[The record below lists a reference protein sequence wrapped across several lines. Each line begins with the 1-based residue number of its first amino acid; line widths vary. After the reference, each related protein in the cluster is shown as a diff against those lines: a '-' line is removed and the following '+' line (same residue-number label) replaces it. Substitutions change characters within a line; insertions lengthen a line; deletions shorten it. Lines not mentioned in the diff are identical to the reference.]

1 MQNFKKLTLFF
12 NDVILLYASLALM
25 VLLRYPDGFTLQF
38 NIHAGPFS
46 LLFVIWLLIFY
57 LADLYRLKTPRTS
70 AQLAKTLTRIILVCG
85 VTSIVALYLFSPF
98 FALTPKTNLVL
109 VGIFFLVLTYLTR
122 TGLERFMRTGTYAIA
137 FLGDSPLITE
147 TVAFL
152 EKNPQTGYR
161 VELWIKDASAIVMD
175 HVPERMR
182 EKEVRLVV
190 VAPSL
195 LEDIPTV
202 NSIYS
207 LLPFEMDVVDFSDF
221 YEQVFEK
228 VPLAELSVN
237 WFLEHVSTR
246 RPFYGLAKR
255 TADVIFSFMLGVIL
269 LPLGVLLGIL
279 IRLTSRGPAIFT
291 QKRTGK
297 SNKRFTVV
305 KFRTMRVG
313 ADGPLWTEEHDT
325 RITGFGKFLRA
336 THLDEI
342 PQLWNI
348 FKGDISFTGPRPE
361 RIELSEQYA
370 KFPYYEMRHVVQP
383 GLTGWA
389 QINYRPSASL
399 EEAYE
404 KLCYDIYYVKN
415 RSLFL
420 DFLIFLRT
428 VKHVFVPKR

>member
-1 MQNFKKLTLFF
+1 MQNLKKLTLFF

-25 VLLRYPDGFTLQF
+25 VLLRYPDEFTLQF

-46 LLFVIWLLIFY
+46 LLFVIWLFIFY

-70 AQLAKTLTRIILVCG
+70 AQLAKTLTRTILVCG
-85 VTSIVALYLFSPF
+85 VTSIVALYFFSPF

-122 TGLERFMRTGTYAIA
+122 TGLERFMRAGTYAIA
-137 FLGDSPLITE
+137 FLGNSPLITE

-152 EKNPQTGYR
+152 EKNQQTGYR

-175 HVPERMR
+175 HIPERMR

-269 LPLGVLLGIL
+269 FPLGVLLGIL

-305 KFRTMRVG
+305 KFRTMRTG
-313 ADGPLWTEEHDT
+313 ATGPLWTEEHDT

-370 KFPYYEMRHVVQP
+370 KFPYYEMRHLVKP

-404 KLCYDIYYVKN
+404 KLCYDVYYVKN